1 MKKRNLDKLVN
12 SLIVDIRELVVDT
25 MSNAPYFEDV
35 FADNTRAE
43 EAYNYVI
50 AQIRKKL

>member
-1 MKKRNLDKLVN
+1 MKKRNLDKLVGD
-12 SLIVDIRELVVDT
+12 LVVDIRELVADT
-25 MSNAPYFEDV
+25 MLNGPYFEEY

-43 EAYNYVI
+43 KAYNYVI